1 MRKLGKFEIIEK
13 VGQGAMGVVYKAR
26 DPFIDRIVALKT
38 LTTGLA
44 DDANLL
50 KRFYSEA
57 RSAGGLQHPNIVTI
71 YELGHEGD
79 TPFIAMQFLTGESLD
94 KILDRRPNL
103 PLSQKIGFIVY
114 VCRALEYA
122 HKQNPPVVHRDIKP
136 GNVMVTA
143 EGAVLVV
150 DFGIARLGEGT
161 RSQSAGMLIGTLGYM
176 SPQLFR
182 NGTADARSDIW
193 ATGVMFYELLAYR
206 RPFEG
211 DNAAALMSN
220 IILEKPR
227 SIADAAPSTPQDVQ
241 AVLERMLAK
250 EAEARYQNMEEV
262 LLELEPIWRRLQ
274 QAEVSDLLANSQQ
287 LYESGD
293 LENAKAKVSQIIQID
308 TSNTQAKSLLEKINS
323 EVRRKQVVPQIKARV
338 ESAERLLANGQVEE
352 AKAEVEAALKLD
364 STYQPARQLLGEAQA
379 ALERARNIAQ
389 ALRTSKQRMAEGALT
404 DAELQLDK
412 VLEIDPGNAAAREQ
426 LKQIREER
434 CRRERRKQRDEVLH
448 RARTFWTNLQYEEC
462 ISLLITAQKQFPGDS
477 EITKL
482 LESARQDQ
490 AEQQH
495 QSLLTE
501 ARNLLNA
508 QQFDDSLRALD
519 LLLERY
525 PSDATAK
532 NLRTHAL
539 QGRNQQRRDQKLA
552 EGKSKLQSWVKEGKY
567 TEAIAHAGQLSKEFP
582 DDFELKELLDFART
596 ELSQVEQK
604 HHLEQSSKQIQQA
617 LKDGRFFEAIQ
628 SAEKALLE
636 FPKNLDLLI
645 LLDRARKEQ
654 SEKERH
660 EILKQRLREV
670 ERMVDRQELT
680 DAIDLARQTLATVGQ
695 DSRLADTLLKAER
708 ELEFREQRKRQQN
721 DTVQMAETLL
731 KEGNFA
737 GATSVLKGAIETQLL
752 AANDPRLTQL
762 LNEIAA
768 KKEPPPP
775 PPSSALATAAAASGV
790 GPSATLLGSPI
801 SSKPTADPGKDYVYQ
816 RGTPLPA
823 ELLPSERDAVASA
836 FSPTIITGPS
846 AQPVP
851 PPAPPPVR
859 PATEKKEKK
868 KRGPESTPAPVDA
881 SATQM
886 FSPTATPEEVSSQ
899 LFAPEIDV
907 EPPAVDKRP
916 VRPSPP
922 RRTIEPSP
930 QPIPRPLWKN
940 PLVVAALGIVLIAS
954 LGVLVY
960 FNLRPTKVEQPV
972 ISKVDQAA
980 WDQAEQLLAASPR
993 RFAEALTR
1001 YQSLVTNKSLGPR
1014 AQERIQEIEGLQ
1026 KQESDWMER
1035 GAQAQGDKKY
1045 DEALKDF
1052 EQAKQINGDHE
1063 KDAEVA
1069 IEVIGNL
1076 AKGKTLAEIAQENF
1090 KQADRLAAQ
1099 KQWAAA
1105 KSRYQ
1110 QVQDATDAPP
1120 DLRSSAADKMA
1131 KVSAHIEE
1139 EDLWTRAK
1147 VAHGNHENESAKQLA
1162 QQVVAKRLDH
1172 RAEAQA
1178 LLQQI
1183 DRELNGAV
1191 EAASEER
1198 RFLDLKQQ
1206 FESARTTSSVADLS
1220 SLQAKFQAV
1229 AGAGG
1234 KHADEARQIADLEIP
1249 KVLNDIDARN
1259 RRDQQ
1264 EKLWSQLVGEYKTAL
1279 EVDNRTARQSVKD
1292 RLSPFLNGSH
1302 APEAQQYVKRL
1313 DELMK
1318 AEPPKTTPTVSTNPA
1333 ATPAD
1338 DPKPAIAKVFDDLSR
1353 AFGDRSIEEVRQSWP
1368 VIGKQTA
1375 SNLEASFKFMKSFS
1389 RKFMPTNIS
1398 VTGDTANVT
1407 GNYAGAIVNGSA
1419 STASNGSFAAA
1430 LRKQGNRW
1438 VITDLKM

>member
-1 MRKLGKFEIIEK
+1 MKKLGKFEIIEK

-38 LTTGLA
+38 LTTGLS

-94 KILDRRPNL
+94 KILDRRPSL

-136 GNVMVTA
+136 GNVMVTT
-143 EGAVLVV
+143 EGAVVVV

-227 SIADAAPSTPQDVQ
+227 SIGDVAPGTPQDLQ
-241 AVLERMLAK
+241 AVVERMLVK

-308 TSNTQAKSLLEKINS
+308 TSNTQAKSLLEKINA
-323 EVRRKQVVPQIKARV
+323 EVRRKQVVPQMKARV
-338 ESAERLLANGQVEE
+338 ENAGKLLANGQVED
-352 AKAEVEAALKLD
+352 AKAEAEAALKLD
-364 STYQPARQLLGEAQA
+364 STYQPAREVLGQVQA
-379 ALERARNIAQ
+379 ALERAHNITQ

-404 DAELQLDK
+404 EAELQLDR

-434 CRRERRKQRDEVLH
+434 IRRERRKQRDEALH
-448 RARTFWTNLQYEEC
+448 RARTLWTNLQYEEC
-462 ISLLITAQKQFPGDS
+462 ISLLIAAQKQFPGDS

-490 AEQQH
+490 TEQQR

-501 ARNLLNA
+501 ARNLLSA
-508 QQFDDSLRALD
+508 QRFDDSLRALD

-525 PSDATAK
+525 PADATAK

-539 QGRNQQRRDQKLA
+539 QGRNQQRREQRLA
-552 EGKSKLQSWVKEGKY
+552 EGKSNLRAWVKEGKY
-567 TEAIAHAGQLSKEFP
+567 TEAITHAGQLSKEFP

-596 ELSQVEQK
+596 EFSQLEQK
-604 HHLEQSSKQIQQA
+604 HHLEQSSKQIQQT

-654 SEKERH
+654 NEKERH
-660 EILKQRLREV
+660 ELLKQRLREV

-708 ELEFREQRKRQQN
+708 EIEFREQRKRQQN
-721 DTVQMAETLL
+721 DTVQMAQTLL
-731 KEGNFA
+731 EAGNFA
-737 GATSVLKGAIETQLL
+737 GATSVLKVAIETQLL
-752 AANDPRLTQL
+752 PANDPRLAQL
-762 LNEIAA
+762 LNEITAR
-768 KKEPPPP
+768 KEP
-775 PPSSALATAAAASGV
+775 PPSSAAATAAAAPGV

-801 SSKPTADPGKDYVYQ
+801 SSKPSADPGKDYVYQ
-816 RGTPLPA
+816 RGIHLPG
-823 ELLPSERDAVASA
+823 ESLPSERDVVASA
-836 FSPTIITGPS
+836 YSPTMTTGPS

-851 PPAPPPVR
+851 PPPPPAIR

-868 KRGPESTPAPVDA
+868 KRSPESAPAPIDA
-881 SATQM
+881 SATQI
-886 FSPTATPEEVSSQ
+886 FSPAASPEEVSSQ
-899 LFAPEIDV
+899 LFAPEI
-907 EPPAVDKRP
+907 ELEQPAVVKRP
-916 VRPSPP
+916 PP
-922 RRTIEPSP
+922 TPTPQRTIEPSP
-930 QPIPRPLWKN
+930 EPIPRPLWKN
-940 PLVVAALGIVLIAS
+940 PLVVAALGVVLIAS
-954 LGVLVY
+954 LGGLIY
-960 FNLRPTKVEQPV
+960 SKLHPAKVEPPV
-972 ISKVDQAA
+972 ISKVDQAN
-980 WDQAEQLLAASPR
+980 WNQAEQLMAASPR
-993 RFAEALTR
+993 RFAEALYG
-1001 YQSLVTNKSLGPR
+1001 YQSLVTNKSLGAK
-1014 AQERIQEIEGLQ
+1014 AQERIREIEGLQ
-1026 KQESDWMER
+1026 KQESDWMTQ
-1035 GAQAQGDKKY
+1035 GAEAQGAKKY
-1045 DEALKDF
+1045 DEALKDYG
-1052 EQAKQINGDHE
+1052 QAKQINGDHE
-1063 KDAEVA
+1063 KDAELA
-1069 IEVIGNL
+1069 IEVISNL
-1076 AKGKTLAEIAQENF
+1076 EKGKTPAEIAQENF
-1090 KQADRLAAQ
+1090 KQADRLALQ

-1110 QVQDATDAPP
+1110 QVKDAADVPP
-1120 DLRSSAADKMA
+1120 ELRNSAAGKMA
-1131 KVSAHIEE
+1131 VASAHIEE
-1139 EDLWTRAK
+1139 GDLWARAK
-1147 VAHGNHENESAKQLA
+1147 AAHDNHEIESAKQLA

-1178 LLQQI
+1178 LLQQL
-1183 DRELNGAV
+1183 DRELTG
-1191 EAASEER
+1191 ASEASADER
-1198 RFLDLKQQ
+1198 RFLELKQQ
-1206 FESARTTSSVADLS
+1206 FESARTTGSVADLNG
-1220 SLQAKFQAV
+1220 LKAKFQTV

-1234 KHADEARQIADLEIP
+1234 KHADEARQIVNMEIP
-1249 KVLNDIDARN
+1249 KLLNDIDSGN

-1264 EKLWSQLVGEYKTAL
+1264 EKLWGQLVGEYKLAL
-1279 EVDNRTARQSVKD
+1279 EANNRTTMQSVKD
-1292 RLSPFLNGSH
+1292 RLSPFQNGPH

-1313 DELMK
+1313 EDLMK
-1318 AEPPKTTPTVSTNPA
+1318 AEPPQPPKTTPVVTTNPPVN
-1333 ATPAD
+1333 PAD
-1338 DPKPAIAKVFDDLSR
+1338 DAKPAIAKVFDDLSR
-1353 AFGDRSIEEVRQSWP
+1353 AFGDRSIEEVRQAWP
-1368 VIGKQTA
+1368 VISKQTA
-1375 SNLEASFKFMKSFS
+1375 SNLEGSFKFMRSFS

-1407 GNYAGAIVNGSA
+1407 GSYAGTIVNSSG
-1419 STASNGSFAAA
+1419 STASNGSFTAT

>member
-1 MRKLGKFEIIEK
+1 MKKLGKFEIIEK

-38 LTTGLA
+38 LTTGLS

-94 KILDRRPNL
+94 KILDRRPSL

-136 GNVMVTA
+136 GNVMVTT
-143 EGAVLVV
+143 EGAVVVV

-227 SIADAAPSTPQDVQ
+227 SIGDVAPGTPQDLQ
-241 AVLERMLAK
+241 AVVERMLVK

-308 TSNTQAKSLLEKINS
+308 TSNTQAKSLLEKINA
-323 EVRRKQVVPQIKARV
+323 EVRRKQVVPQMKARV
-338 ESAERLLANGQVEE
+338 ENAGKLLANGQVED
-352 AKAEVEAALKLD
+352 AKAEAEAALKLD
-364 STYQPARQLLGEAQA
+364 STYQPAREVLGQVQA
-379 ALERARNIAQ
+379 ALERAHNITQ

-404 DAELQLDK
+404 EAELQLDR

-434 CRRERRKQRDEVLH
+434 IRRERRKQRDEALH
-448 RARTFWTNLQYEEC
+448 RARTLWTNLQYEEC
-462 ISLLITAQKQFPGDS
+462 ISLLIAAQKQFPGDS

-490 AEQQH
+490 TEQQR

-501 ARNLLNA
+501 ARNLLSA
-508 QQFDDSLRALD
+508 QRFDDSLRALD

-525 PSDATAK
+525 PADATAK

-539 QGRNQQRRDQKLA
+539 QGRNQQRREQRLA
-552 EGKSKLQSWVKEGKY
+552 EGKSNLRAWVKEGKY
-567 TEAIAHAGQLSKEFP
+567 TEAITHAGQLSKEFP

-596 ELSQVEQK
+596 EFSQLEQK
-604 HHLEQSSKQIQQA
+604 HHLEQSSKQIQQT

-660 EILKQRLREV
+660 ELLKQRLREV

-695 DSRLADTLLKAER
+695 DSRLADTLL
-708 ELEFREQRKRQQN
+708 LP
-721 DTVQMAETLL
+721 
-731 KEGNFA
+731 
-737 GATSVLKGAIETQLL
+737 
-752 AANDPRLTQL
+752 ANDPRLAQL
-762 LNEIAA
+762 LNEITAR
-768 KKEPPPP
+768 KEP
-775 PPSSALATAAAASGV
+775 PPSSAAATAAAAPGV

-801 SSKPTADPGKDYVYQ
+801 STKPSADPGKDYVYQ
-816 RGTPLPA
+816 RGTPLPG
-823 ELLPSERDAVASA
+823 ELLPSEREVVASA
-836 FSPTIITGPS
+836 YSPTMITGPS

-851 PPAPPPVR
+851 PPAPPVIR

-868 KRGPESTPAPVDA
+868 KRSPESAPPPIDA

-886 FSPTATPEEVSSQ
+886 FSPTASPEEVSSQ
-899 LFAPEIDV
+899 LFAPEI
-907 EPPAVDKRP
+907 ELEQPAVVKRP
-916 VRPSPP
+916 P
-922 RRTIEPSP
+922 RTPTPQRTIEPSP
-930 QPIPRPLWKN
+930 EPIPRPLWKN
-940 PLVVAALGIVLIAS
+940 PLVVAALGVVLIAS
-954 LGVLVY
+954 LGGLIY
-960 FNLRPTKVEQPV
+960 SKLHPAKVEPPV
-972 ISKVDQAA
+972 ISKVDQAT
-980 WDQAEQLLAASPR
+980 WNQAEQLMAASPR
-993 RFAEALTR
+993 RFAEALYG
-1001 YQSLVTNKSLGPR
+1001 YQSLVTNKSLGAK
-1014 AQERIQEIEGLQ
+1014 AQERIREIEGLQ
-1026 KQESDWMER
+1026 KQESDWMTQ
-1035 GAQAQGDKKY
+1035 GAEAQGAKKY
-1045 DEALKDF
+1045 DEALKDYG
-1052 EQAKQINGDHE
+1052 QAKQINGDHE

-1069 IEVIGNL
+1069 IEVINNL
-1076 AKGKTLAEIAQENF
+1076 VTGKTPAEIAQENF
-1090 KQADRLAAQ
+1090 KQADRLALQ

-1110 QVQDATDAPP
+1110 QVKDAADVPP
-1120 DLRSSAADKMA
+1120 ELRNSAAGKMA
-1131 KVSAHIEE
+1131 VASAHIEE
-1139 EDLWTRAK
+1139 GDLWARAK
-1147 VAHGNHENESAKQLA
+1147 AAHDNHEIESAKQLA

-1183 DRELNGAV
+1183 DRELTG
-1191 EAASEER
+1191 ASEAVAEER
-1198 RFLDLKQQ
+1198 HFLDLKQQ
-1206 FESARTTSSVADLS
+1206 FESSRTTGSVADLNG
-1220 SLQAKFQAV
+1220 LKAKFQTV

-1234 KHADEARQIADLEIP
+1234 KHAGEARQIADMEIP
-1249 KVLNDIDARN
+1249 KVLNDIDAGN

-1264 EKLWSQLVGEYKTAL
+1264 EKLWGQLVGEYKTAL
-1279 EVDNRTARQSVKD
+1279 EMDNRTARQSVKD
-1292 RLSPFLNGSH
+1292 RLSPFQNGPH

-1313 DELMK
+1313 EDLMK
-1318 AEPPKTTPTVSTNPA
+1318 AEPPQPPKTTPVVTTNPPVN
-1333 ATPAD
+1333 PAD
-1338 DPKPAIAKVFDDLSR
+1338 DAKPAIAKVFDDLSR
-1353 AFGDRSIEEVRQSWP
+1353 AFANKDIRAIKQLWPSIP
-1368 VIGKQTA
+1368 KQQA
-1375 SNLEASFKFMKSFS
+1375 DKLEASFHAAKTVS
-1389 RKFMPTNIS
+1389 RKFTP
-1398 VTGDTANVT
+1398 VTLTVSNNDATAT
-1407 GNYAGAIVNGSA
+1407 GTYSSSFVLSKEPEIY
-1419 STASNGSFAAA
+1419 NGSFKAV
-1430 LRKQGNRW
+1430 LKRNGNIW
-1438 VITDLKM
+1438 IITGLTMYYIYDFFS

>member
-1 MRKLGKFEIIEK
+1 MKKLGKFEIIEK

-38 LTTGLA
+38 LTTGLS

-94 KILDRRPNL
+94 KILDRRPSL

-136 GNVMVTA
+136 GNVMVTT
-143 EGAVLVV
+143 EGAVVVV

-227 SIADAAPSTPQDVQ
+227 SIGDVAPGTPQDLQ
-241 AVLERMLAK
+241 AVVERMLVK

-308 TSNTQAKSLLEKINS
+308 TSNTQAKSLLEKINA
-323 EVRRKQVVPQIKARV
+323 EVRRKQVVPQMKARV
-338 ESAERLLANGQVEE
+338 ENAGKLLANGQVED
-352 AKAEVEAALKLD
+352 AKAEAEAALKLD
-364 STYQPARQLLGEAQA
+364 STYQPAREVLGQVQA
-379 ALERARNIAQ
+379 ALERAHNITQ

-404 DAELQLDK
+404 EAELQLDR

-434 CRRERRKQRDEVLH
+434 IRRERRKQRDEALH
-448 RARTFWTNLQYEEC
+448 RARTLWTNLQYEEC
-462 ISLLITAQKQFPGDS
+462 ISLLIAAQKQFPGDS

-490 AEQQH
+490 TEQQR

-501 ARNLLNA
+501 ARNLLSA
-508 QQFDDSLRALD
+508 QRFDDSLRALD

-525 PSDATAK
+525 PADATAK

-539 QGRNQQRRDQKLA
+539 QGRNQQRREQRLA
-552 EGKSKLQSWVKEGKY
+552 EGKSNLRAWVKEGKY
-567 TEAIAHAGQLSKEFP
+567 TEAITHAGQLSKEFP

-596 ELSQVEQK
+596 EFSQLEQK
-604 HHLEQSSKQIQQA
+604 HHLEQSSKQIQQT

-654 SEKERH
+654 NEKERH
-660 EILKQRLREV
+660 ELLKQRLREV

-708 ELEFREQRKRQQN
+708 EIEFREQRKRQQN
-721 DTVQMAETLL
+721 DTVQMAQTLL
-731 KEGNFA
+731 EAGNFA
-737 GATSVLKGAIETQLL
+737 GATSVLKVAIETQLL
-752 AANDPRLTQL
+752 PANDPRLAQL
-762 LNEIAA
+762 LNEITAR
-768 KKEPPPP
+768 KEP
-775 PPSSALATAAAASGV
+775 PPSSAAATAAAAPGV

-801 SSKPTADPGKDYVYQ
+801 SSKPSADPGKDYVYQ
-816 RGTPLPA
+816 RGIHLPG
-823 ELLPSERDAVASA
+823 ESLPSERDVVASA
-836 FSPTIITGPS
+836 YSPTMTTGPSAQS

-851 PPAPPPVR
+851 PPPPPAIR

-868 KRGPESTPAPVDA
+868 KRSPESAPAPIDA
-881 SATQM
+881 SATQI
-886 FSPTATPEEVSSQ
+886 FSPAASPEEVSSQ
-899 LFAPEIDV
+899 LFAPEI
-907 EPPAVDKRP
+907 ELEQPAVVKRP
-916 VRPSPP
+916 P
-922 RRTIEPSP
+922 RTPTPQRTIEPSP
-930 QPIPRPLWKN
+930 EPIPRPLWKN
-940 PLVVAALGIVLIAS
+940 PLVVAALGVVLIAS
-954 LGVLVY
+954 LGGLIY
-960 FNLRPTKVEQPV
+960 SKLHPAKVEPPV
-972 ISKVDQAA
+972 ISKVDQAT
-980 WDQAEQLLAASPR
+980 WNQAEQLMAASPR
-993 RFAEALTR
+993 RFAEALYG
-1001 YQSLVTNKSLGPR
+1001 YQSLVTNKSLGAK
-1014 AQERIQEIEGLQ
+1014 AQERIREIEGLQ
-1026 KQESDWMER
+1026 KQESDWMTQ
-1035 GAQAQGDKKY
+1035 GAEAQGAKKY

-1052 EQAKQINGDHE
+1052 QQAN
-1063 KDAEVA
+1063 
-1069 IEVIGNL
+1069 
-1076 AKGKTLAEIAQENF
+1076 
-1090 KQADRLAAQ
+1090 RLAVQ
-1099 KQWAAA
+1099 RQWAAA
-1105 KSRYQ
+1105 RSRYQ
-1110 QVQDATDAPP
+1110 QVKDSPDATPE
-1120 DLRSSAADKMA
+1120 LRNSAADKMA
-1131 KVSAHIEE
+1131 VASAHIEE
-1139 EDLWTRAK
+1139 EDLWARAK
-1147 VAHGNHENESAKQLA
+1147 AAHDNHEIESAKQLA
-1162 QQVVAKRLDH
+1162 QQVA
-1172 RAEAQA
+1172 
-1178 LLQQI
+1178 
-1183 DRELNGAV
+1183 
-1191 EAASEER
+1191 
-1198 RFLDLKQQ
+1198 
-1206 FESARTTSSVADLS
+1206 
-1220 SLQAKFQAV
+1220 
-1229 AGAGG
+1229 
-1234 KHADEARQIADLEIP
+1234 
-1249 KVLNDIDARN
+1249 
-1259 RRDQQ
+1259 
-1264 EKLWSQLVGEYKTAL
+1264 
-1279 EVDNRTARQSVKD
+1279 
-1292 RLSPFLNGSH
+1292 
-1302 APEAQQYVKRL
+1302 
-1313 DELMK
+1313 
-1318 AEPPKTTPTVSTNPA
+1318 
-1333 ATPAD
+1333 
-1338 DPKPAIAKVFDDLSR
+1338 
-1353 AFGDRSIEEVRQSWP
+1353 
-1368 VIGKQTA
+1368 
-1375 SNLEASFKFMKSFS
+1375 
-1389 RKFMPTNIS
+1389 
-1398 VTGDTANVT
+1398 
-1407 GNYAGAIVNGSA
+1407 
-1419 STASNGSFAAA
+1419 
-1430 LRKQGNRW
+1430 
-1438 VITDLKM
+1438 

>member
-1 MRKLGKFEIIEK
+1 MKKLGKFEIIEK

-38 LTTGLA
+38 LTTGLS

-94 KILDRRPNL
+94 KILDRRPSL

-136 GNVMVTA
+136 GNVMVTT
-143 EGAVLVV
+143 EGAVVVV

-227 SIADAAPSTPQDVQ
+227 SIADAAPGTPQDLQ
-241 AVLERMLAK
+241 AVVERMLAK

-308 TSNTQAKSLLEKINS
+308 TSNTQAKSLLEKINA
-323 EVRRKQVVPQIKARV
+323 EVRRKQVVPQMKARV
-338 ESAERLLANGQVEE
+338 ENAGKLLANGQVED
-352 AKAEVEAALKLD
+352 AKAEAEAALKLD
-364 STYQPARQLLGEAQA
+364 STYQPAREVLGQVQA
-379 ALERARNIAQ
+379 ALERAHNITQ

-404 DAELQLDK
+404 EAELQLDR

-434 CRRERRKQRDEVLH
+434 SRRERRKQRDEALH
-448 RARTFWTNLQYEEC
+448 RARTLWTNLQYEEC
-462 ISLLITAQKQFPGDS
+462 ISLLIAAQKQFPGDS

-490 AEQQH
+490 TEQQR

-501 ARNLLNA
+501 ARNLLSA
-508 QQFDDSLRALD
+508 QRFDDSLRALD

-525 PSDATAK
+525 PADATAK

-539 QGRNQQRRDQKLA
+539 QGRNQQRREQRLA
-552 EGKSKLQSWVKEGKY
+552 EGKSNLRAWVKEGKY
-567 TEAIAHAGQLSKEFP
+567 TEAITHAGQLSKEFP

-596 ELSQVEQK
+596 EFSQLEQK

-660 EILKQRLREV
+660 ELLKQRLREV

-708 ELEFREQRKRQQN
+708 EIEFREQRKRQQN
-721 DTVQMAETLL
+721 DTVQMAQTLL
-731 KEGNFA
+731 EAGNFA
-737 GATSVLKGAIETQLL
+737 GATSVLKVAIETQLL
-752 AANDPRLTQL
+752 PANDPRLAQL

-768 KKEPPPP
+768 RKEP
-775 PPSSALATAAAASGV
+775 PPSSAAATAAAAPGV

-801 SSKPTADPGKDYVYQ
+801 STKPSADPGKDYVYQ
-816 RGTPLPA
+816 RGTHLPG
-823 ELLPSERDAVASA
+823 ESLPSERDVVASA
-836 FSPTIITGPS
+836 YSPTIITGPS

-851 PPAPPPVR
+851 PPAPPVIR

-868 KRGPESTPAPVDA
+868 KRSPESAPAPIDA

-886 FSPTATPEEVSSQ
+886 FSPTASPEEVSSQ
-899 LFAPEIDV
+899 LFAPEI
-907 EPPAVDKRP
+907 ELEQPAVVKRP
-916 VRPSPP
+916 P
-922 RRTIEPSP
+922 RTPTPQRTIEPSP
-930 QPIPRPLWKN
+930 EPIPRPLWKN
-940 PLVVAALGIVLIAS
+940 PLVVAALGVVLIAS
-954 LGVLVY
+954 LGGLIY
-960 FNLRPTKVEQPV
+960 SKLHPAKVEPPV
-972 ISKVDQAA
+972 ISKVDQAT
-980 WDQAEQLLAASPR
+980 WNQAEQLMAASPR
-993 RFAEALTR
+993 RFAEALYG
-1001 YQSLVTNKSLGPR
+1001 YQSLVTNKSLGAK
-1014 AQERIQEIEGLQ
+1014 AQERIREIEGLQ
-1026 KQESDWMER
+1026 KQESDWMTQ
-1035 GAQAQGDKKY
+1035 GAEAQGAKKY
-1045 DEALKDF
+1045 DEALKDY

-1069 IEVIGNL
+1069 IEVISNL
-1076 AKGKTLAEIAQENF
+1076 EKGKTPAEIAQENF
-1090 KQADRLAAQ
+1090 KQADRLALQ

-1110 QVQDATDAPP
+1110 QVKDAADVPP
-1120 DLRSSAADKMA
+1120 ELRNSAAGKMA
-1131 KVSAHIEE
+1131 VASAHIEE
-1139 EDLWTRAK
+1139 EDLWARAK
-1147 VAHGNHENESAKQLA
+1147 AAHDNHEIESAKQLA
-1162 QQVVAKRLDH
+1162 QQVAAKRLDH
-1172 RAEAQA
+1172 RAQAQA
-1178 LLQQI
+1178 LLQQL
-1183 DRELNGAV
+1183 DRELTG
-1191 EAASEER
+1191 ASEASADER
-1198 RFLDLKQQ
+1198 RFLELKQQ
-1206 FESARTTSSVADLS
+1206 FESARTTGSVADLNG
-1220 SLQAKFQAV
+1220 LKAKFQTV

-1234 KHADEARQIADLEIP
+1234 KHADEARQIVNMEIP
-1249 KVLNDIDARN
+1249 KLLNDIDSGN

-1264 EKLWSQLVGEYKTAL
+1264 EKLWGQLVGEYKTAL
-1279 EVDNRTARQSVKD
+1279 EANNRTTMQSVKD
-1292 RLSPFLNGSH
+1292 RLSPFQNGPH

-1313 DELMK
+1313 EDLMK
-1318 AEPPKTTPTVSTNPA
+1318 AEPPQPPKTTPVVTTNPPVN
-1333 ATPAD
+1333 PAD
-1338 DPKPAIAKVFDDLSR
+1338 DAKPAIAKVFDDLSR
-1353 AFGDRSIEEVRQSWP
+1353 AFANKDIRAIKQLWPSIP
-1368 VIGKQTA
+1368 KQQA
-1375 SNLEASFKFMKSFS
+1375 DKLEASFHAAKTVS
-1389 RKFMPTNIS
+1389 RKFTP
-1398 VTGDTANVT
+1398 VTLTVSNNDATAT
-1407 GNYAGAIVNGSA
+1407 GTYSSSFVLSKEPEIY
-1419 STASNGSFAAA
+1419 NGSFKAV
-1430 LRKQGNRW
+1430 LKRNGNIW
-1438 VITDLKM
+1438 IITGLTM